1 MQNAHKYYV
10 SFSQLKKKKKAKRSE
25 AESDP
30 PLYGRHWVEVQI
42 FLFLIIKICE
52 KRVQILIG
60 GILFTLGFAQF

>member
-30 PLYGRHWVEVQI
+30 PLYVKRESSDFVWWHFIYPWFCSI
-42 FLFLIIKICE
+42 LAFLI
-52 KRVQILIG
+52 VHLY
-60 GILFTLGFAQF
+60 FW